1 MLAYEEKEMKKFA
14 LRCALLMSCWW
25 AIASLI
31 PIASLGP
38 KDLLSLSGAGSAST
52 SMVSLTAPPTGLIPA
67 KGNGSDE
74 TKVIQNII
82 YYAIKNNKSVLIPSG
97 YTFIVDGLTIAQ
109 SSHFTI
115 YGYGTLKL
123 KSGATGPIL
132 KLSNCSSF
140 NIPTLHTNGNVAGNY
155 GTIGKFSQ
163 NLHSLSINNCQ
174 DFHIGS
180 QYDVN
185 PSGDSLYLNVVNNA
199 TIGTLDAKADVPS
212 GRNALCI
219 ISAQNV
225 TIDRVIS
232 ANVGDKGQPGGIN
245 FEPNWSGDHIENV
258 LIKSATIRTSAVNG
272 LQVSNENGAVVK
284 GIEINAEVTKVNN
297 SSSSVFK
304 LNHVENFKGNIKINQ
319 EGTNRC
325 VGASITNSNYVNA
338 NLEIYNSSEGMG
350 VGKDSSN
357 IHLTGKII
365 RTQGYGLALWE
376 GVKDSTFNM
385 EIKQTGLDGRS
396 GRVKASGVVDQV
408 VFMGDY
414 SFDGTGVC
422 CFSLDGMI
430 SNCRAENL
438 NASGWPMKSLVIGSS
453 AASLPIN
460 NAIAIYMNGQP
471 LALEDQPI
479 IKNGRVLV
487 PMRGFFQA
495 LGVAVEWNEATRTA
509 VGTRADIVVR
519 IPIGSS
525 EPTVNGVIHTID
537 VPAIIINSRTYIP
550 LRFVGEAF
558 GDTVVWD
565 GSTQSINI
573 EHDEAQE

>member
-1 MLAYEEKEMKKFA
+1 MKKYMLRFA
-14 LRCALLMSCWW
+14 IVMICWW
-25 AIASLI
+25 IIGSLM
-31 PIASLGP
+31 PLVNLGP
-38 KDLLSLSGAGSAST
+38 KDLLSLSGVGSAST
-52 SMVSLTAPPTGLIPA
+52 SMVSLTAPPTGLVPA

-97 YTFIVDGLTIAQ
+97 YTFVVDGLTIAQ

-123 KSGATGPIL
+123 KAGATGPIL

-163 NLHSLSINNCQ
+163 NLHSLSINDSQ

-185 PSGDSLYLNVVNNA
+185 PSGDSLYLNGVNNA

-219 ISAQNV
+219 ISAQNL
-225 TIDRVIS
+225 TIDRVVS
-232 ANVGDKGQPGGIN
+232 HNVGDRGQPGGIN
-245 FEPNWSGDHIENV
+245 LEPNWAGDHIQNV

-272 LQVSNENGAVVK
+272 LQITNENGAVVK
-284 GIEINAEVTKVNN
+284 DIEINAEVTKVNN

-325 VGASITNSNYVNA
+325 VGASITHSKDVKV
-338 NLEIYNSSEGMG
+338 NLEIYNSSEGIG

-376 GVKDSTFNM
+376 GVRDSTFNM

-408 VFMGDY
+408 VLMGDY
-414 SFDGTGVC
+414 SFDGTGTC
-422 CFSLDGMI
+422 CFSLDGAI
-430 SNCRAENL
+430 SNCRVENL
-438 NASGWPMKSLVIGSS
+438 NASGWPAQRLVIGAS

-460 NAIAIYMNGQP
+460 NTISIYLNDQP

-495 LGVAVEWNEATRTA
+495 LGVEVEWDEITRTA
-509 VGTRADIVVR
+509 VGTRAGIVVK
-519 IPIGSS
+519 IPIGSAA
-525 EPTVNGVIHTID
+525 PTVNGLIYPID

-558 GDTVVWD
+558 GDRVVWE
-565 GSTQSINI
+565 GTTQSIYI
-573 EHDEAQE
+573 EQNEP